1 MSRILL
7 RIEEGKMIFCDDDG
21 IGNEHHEWQPDQS
34 TYICSLCSSQF
45 SFFKRKQLGFCFVVI
60 CSHCRIC
67 GRIFC
72 STCSSH
78 KLMCSDKGKPE
89 VSFVLFISLNS
100 EFAIFASF
108 YIHVCQML
116 ILITNSFFGIVV
128 CYISVFIIFDLFHFV
143 CFNWFYCLLF

>member
-1 MSRILL
+1 MLESFHNIEISLKGRVELKTFIILIMSRILL
-7 RIEEGKMIFCDDDG
+7 RIEEGKKNRCDDDG
-21 IGNEHHEWQPDQS
+21 IGNEQHEWQPDQS
-34 TYICSLCSSQF
+34 TSICSLCSSQF

-89 VSFVLFISLNS
+89 VSFKL
-100 EFAIFASF
+100 
-108 YIHVCQML
+108 
-116 ILITNSFFGIVV
+116 
-128 CYISVFIIFDLFHFV
+128 
-143 CFNWFYCLLF
+143 